1 MLLELDEIADAVDF
15 LKNVNEE
22 IAERLAITVLY
33 PQNPAYKKKLVAE
46 LI

>member
-22 IAERLAITVLY
+22 IAERLAIAVLY
-33 PQNPAYKKKLVAE
+33 PQNPAYKKNWWLN
-46 LI
+46 

>member
-15 LKNVNEE
+15 LKNVNEK

-33 PQNPAYKKKLVAE
+33 PQNPAYQKKLVAE